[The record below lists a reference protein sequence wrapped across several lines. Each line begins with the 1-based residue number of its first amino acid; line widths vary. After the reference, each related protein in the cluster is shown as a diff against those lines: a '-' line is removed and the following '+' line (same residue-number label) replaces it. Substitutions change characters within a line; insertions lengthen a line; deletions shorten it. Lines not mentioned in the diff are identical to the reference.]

1 VKNFVSL
8 SIAIAGA
15 LCAFESSAQSVSD
28 SYTVDADYAVGYVS
42 SEGSNEYKSEA
53 NFALNMSV
61 GVADSVWVASTDQ
74 GKSDQGGGSWSNWV
88 EVLNLGA
95 HSVSVE

>member
-1 VKNFVSL
+1 MKNFVSL

-15 LCAFESSAQSVSD
+15 LCAFESAAQSVSD

-42 SEGSNEYKSEA
+42 SEGSNESKSEA
-53 NFALNMSV
+53 SFVLQVSA
-61 GVADSVWVASTDQ
+61 GVDGSVWVASTDQ
-74 GKSDQGGGSWSNWV
+74 GKLDQGGGSGSNWV